1 MAKLLVIGMGTGDPE
16 LLTVQAIEALNRV
29 DVFFIPDKG
38 GEKAEL
44 RERRLAICREYIK
57 DQAYRVVEVAA
68 PRRNTG
74 FDDYRANVE
83 EWHAR
88 IEADYAQLFAEE
100 VGEADC
106 AGVLIWGDPALY
118 DSMLRIV
125 ERLHA
130 RGVVGDYE
138 VIPGISSIQLLAAR
152 HRIPLNRIGEPLVIT
167 PARRLRPIAD
177 DVDSVVVVLDGERT
191 YRQVDGEAFDIYWGA
206 NLGTADEILVSG
218 KLSDVRDEIDARR
231 EAARLAKGWIMDTY
245 LLRRRL

>member
-1 MAKLLVIGMGTGDPE
+1 MAKLLVIGMGTGDPD

-44 RERRLAICREYIK
+44 RERRLAICREFIK
-57 DQAYRVVEVAA
+57 NQAYRVVEVAA
-68 PRRNTG
+68 PKRNTE

-88 IEADYAQLFAEE
+88 IEAEYARLFAKEI
-100 VGEADC
+100 GDGDC
-106 AGVLIWGDPALY
+106 AGVLIWGDPSLY

-125 ERLHA
+125 EQLYA
-130 RGVVGDYE
+130 KGVVADYE

-152 HRIPLNRIGEPLVIT
+152 HRISLNRIGEPLVIA

-206 NLGTADEILVSG
+206 YLGTEDEILVSG
-218 KLSDVRDEIDARR
+218 KLADVRNEIDARR

-245 LLRRRL
+245 LLRRR

>member
-1 MAKLLVIGMGTGDPE
+1 MAKLLVIGIGAGDPE

-44 RERRLAICREYIK
+44 RERRLAICREFIK
-57 DQAYRVVEVAA
+57 GRDFRVVEVAA
-68 PRRNTG
+68 PKRNSA

-88 IEADYAQLFAEE
+88 IEADYARLFATE
-100 VGEADC
+100 VGEAEC
-106 AGVLIWGDPALY
+106 AGVLIWGDPSLY

-130 RGVVGDYE
+130 RGIVVDYE

-152 HRIPLNRIGEPLVIT
+152 HRIPLNRIGEKLEIA

-191 YRQVDGEAFDIYWGA
+191 YREVDGEAFDIYWGA
-206 NLGTADEILVSG
+206 YLGTADEILVSG
-218 KLSDVRDEIDARR
+218 RLADVRDEIDARR

-245 LLRRRL
+245 LLRRRR

>member
-38 GEKAEL
+38 EEKTEL
-44 RERRLAICREYIK
+44 RERRLAICKKFIK
-57 DQAYRVVEVAA
+57 DRDFRIVEIATPKRNRV
-68 PRRNTG
+68 

-88 IEADYAQLFAEE
+88 IEEEYARQLAQIGSDAC
-100 VGEADC
+100 VGM
-106 AGVLIWGDPALY
+106 LSWGDPSLY
-118 DSMLRIV
+118 DSLLRII

-130 RGVVGDYE
+130 KGIVSEYE

-152 HRIPLNRIGEPLVIT
+152 HRIPLNRIGEPLLIA
-167 PARRLRPIAD
+167 PARRLQPIAD

-191 YRQVDGEAFDIYWGA
+191 YRLVDGEAFDIYWGA
-206 NLGTADEILVSG
+206 YLGTEDEILVSG
-218 KLSDVRDEIDARR
+218 KLADVRDEIDARR

-245 LLRRRL
+245 LLRRRR

>member
-1 MAKLLVIGMGTGDPE
+1 
-16 LLTVQAIEALNRV
+16 
-29 DVFFIPDKG
+29 
-38 GEKAEL
+38 
-44 RERRLAICREYIK
+44 
-57 DQAYRVVEVAA
+57 VVEVAA
-68 PRRNTG
+68 PKRNTE

-88 IEADYAQLFAEE
+88 IEADYARLFAEQ

-106 AGVLIWGDPALY
+106 AGVLIWGDPSLY
-118 DSMLRIV
+118 DSMLRVV

-130 RGVVGDYE
+130 RGVVADYE